1 MNKKVYDTL
10 KWLASPGLPALA
22 FLLVTLSE
30 IYGINAFALAGATVA
45 ALATALGKVA
55 GDESKKYFADKII
68 LTRPDTTPADA
79 TPIDY
84 TEAE

>member
-1 MNKKVYDTL
+1 MSNKVYDTL
-10 KWLASPGLPALA
+10 KWLASPGFPALA

-30 IYGINAFALAGATVA
+30 IYGINAFALAGATVS
-45 ALATALGKVA
+45 ALAVALGKIT
-55 GDESKKYFADKII
+55 GDASDKYFADKVI
-68 LTRPDTTPADA
+68 LTRPTEAPADA